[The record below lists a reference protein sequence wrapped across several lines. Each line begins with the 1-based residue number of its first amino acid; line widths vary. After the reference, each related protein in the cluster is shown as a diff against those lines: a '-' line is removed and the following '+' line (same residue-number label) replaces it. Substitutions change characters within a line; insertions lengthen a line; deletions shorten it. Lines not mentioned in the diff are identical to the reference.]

1 MAANPSLRHLADQVR
16 GRRPKNG
23 STVVVAVDGPSGSG
37 KSTLAERLATVL
49 DGAPIVHMD
58 DLYPGWDGLDDAVPN
73 LVSWVLEPLSRN
85 ETGRWNRYD
94 WVAERYAEW
103 HDVPS
108 TEVLILEGV
117 GSGGAAAVPFLDLLV
132 WIEAPEPIRLQRGIE
147 RDGEQYRPLWR
158 RWQLQE
164 DQMFARDGTR
174 RRADV
179 ILDGT
184 RPIP

>member
-1 MAANPSLRHLADQVR
+1 MAANPSLRDLAARVR
-16 GRRPKNG
+16 NRRPKNG

-37 KSTLAERLATVL
+37 KSTLAQRLATQL

-73 LVSWVLEPLSRN
+73 LVRWVLEPLSRN
-85 ETGRWNRYD
+85 EIGRWNRYD

-108 TEVLILEGV
+108 TEILIVEGV

-132 WIEAPEPIRLQRGIE
+132 WIEAPQPIRFDRGIE

-158 RWQLQE
+158 RWQVQE
-164 DQMFARDGTR
+164 DRMFARDGNR
-174 RRADV
+174 QHADV

-184 RPIP
+184 QPIP